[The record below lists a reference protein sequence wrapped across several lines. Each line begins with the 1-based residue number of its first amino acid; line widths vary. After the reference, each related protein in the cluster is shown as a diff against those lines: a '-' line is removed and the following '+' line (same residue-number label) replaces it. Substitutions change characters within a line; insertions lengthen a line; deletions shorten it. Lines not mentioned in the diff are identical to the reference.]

1 MRNLV
6 LFSGAILLAL
16 LMHGCA
22 SSETI
27 TAADEAYLKLEP
39 GLKEYEPVGDAKI
52 DGLARP
58 FVTGA
63 IQLRKDVEKEFA
75 AIKGSPLA
83 SKMGKFSE
91 KDWQSGYESLSKED
105 QASVKA
111 YIESAEKADSA
122 RLDTLLNQVVDLGV
136 AGGKLAIEL
145 QDAAKGGAGG
155 AAGIGQS
162 LFNAASG
169 PGGKA
174 AAQVKSSVEFCSAGE
189 ELIRRYRESLKRGA
203 EVVRK
208 NMEKAAS

>member
-1 MRNLV
+1 
-6 LFSGAILLAL
+6 
-16 LMHGCA
+16 MHGCA
-22 SSETI
+22 SSDTI
-27 TAADEAYLKLEP
+27 ASADEAYQKLDPEI
-39 GLKEYEPVGDAKI
+39 KEYEPVGDAKI

-83 SKMGKFSE
+83 QKMGKYSAE
-91 KDWQSGYESLSKED
+91 DWQRGYESLSKEE

-111 YIESAEKADSA
+111 YVESAEKADSA
-122 RLDTLLNQVVDLGV
+122 RLDALLTQVVDLGV

-145 QDAAKGGAGG
+145 QDAAQGGAGG

-162 LFNAASG
+162 IFNAASG

-174 AAQVKSSVEFCSAGE
+174 AGQVKDSVEFCSAGE
-189 ELIRRYRESLKRGA
+189 ALIRRYRESLKRGA

-208 NMEKAAS
+208 NIEKAAS